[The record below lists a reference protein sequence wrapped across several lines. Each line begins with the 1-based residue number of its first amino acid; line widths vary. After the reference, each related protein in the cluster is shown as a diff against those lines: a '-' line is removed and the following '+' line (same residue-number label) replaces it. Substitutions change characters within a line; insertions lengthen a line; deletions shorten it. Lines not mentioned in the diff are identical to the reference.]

1 MLLVGVKENDGWLI
15 SRWNLTYRVGWNRIC
30 KAVHSVYEF
39 YIQSEVLVEDRTVV
53 IENKDDILKLE
64 ERMSM
69 TIRGFSTIIKA
80 PVMIVFMNQTGAVD
94 VSVAQTTDEF
104 STADY
109 EKFNMSLCQYMDS
122 IELAMYR

>member
-15 SRWNLTYRVGWNRIC
+15 SRWNLTYRVGWDCIC

-39 YIQSEVLVEDRTVV
+39 YTQPEILVEDRAVA

-80 PVMIVFMNQTGAVD
+80 PVMIAFMNQTGVVD